1 MNEIVLENIRIYAFH
16 GCMKEEARIGS
27 DYIVNLNVKADLEN
41 ASISD
46 QLEDTINYVDLLKIV
61 NEEMAINSKLLEHVA
76 GRIVSR
82 ILRTMKMVN
91 KMDYILFGTRM
102 VKRNLRLFLKMV
114 RGGQKLI
121 GIKMDKNYLNGV
133 P

>member
-46 QLEDTINYVDLLKIV
+46 QLKDTINYVDLLKIV

-91 KMDYILFGTRM
+91 KVQVTVAKQNPPI
-102 VKRNLRLFLKMV
+102 
-114 RGGQKLI
+114 
-121 GIKMDKNYLNGV
+121 NGNISAV
-133 P
+133 TIIRKGSR

>member
-27 DYIVNLNVKADLEN
+27 DYIVSLNVKADLQDAAN
-41 ASISD
+41 SD
-46 QLEDTINYVDLLKIV
+46 QLEDTVNYVDLLKIV

-76 GRIVSR
+76 ERIVSR

-91 KMDYILFGTRM
+91 N
-102 VKRNLRLFLKMV
+102 VKVKVAKQNPP
-114 RGGQKLI
+114 I
-121 GIKMDKNYLNGV
+121 NGNISAV
-133 P
+133 TIIRKGSR

>member
-1 MNEIVLENIRIYAFH
+1 MDEIVLENISIYAFH

-27 DYIVNLNVKADLEN
+27 DYIINLNVKADLQD

-61 NEEMAINSKLLEHVA
+61 NEEMAISSKLLEHVA
-76 GRIVSR
+76 ERIVSR

-91 KMDYILFGTRM
+91 NVQ
-102 VKRNLRLFLKMV
+102 VKVAKQNPPINGNISAVTIIRK
-114 RGGQKLI
+114 GGR
-121 GIKMDKNYLNGV
+121 
-133 P
+133 